1 MFDII
6 KGKRGLRASNL
17 GKKVLKI
24 KKGRLVVLVTV
35 FFLIGASIGGA
46 LVYHI
51 NDAAEALKAE
61 YKDRIDDYQKD
72 KELLLRNDTMDI
84 TQQQIERMRAETE
97 EYLQQQLNAD
107 YNRSLNEKSDE
118 ILQITDEKIEEIK
131 RYIDE
136 QLKAD

>member
-1 MFDII
+1 M
-6 KGKRGLRASNL
+6 RASNL

-107 YNRSLNEKSDE
+107 YNRSLNEKTDE

-131 RYIDE
+131 RYIDD